1 MPIDPKYLPY
11 FENVVAKGE
20 WQGEKSLTLCFYCV
34 SSRLFSW
41 HHPTGFGE
49 KDYRPIDVID
59 LESKT
64 EARQDKT
71 NQRIARIYCL
81 HLKTFIP
88 QAEFLDECRFFMTPS
103 QYDYKKAEKART
115 ASDK

>member
-20 WQGEKSLTLCFYCV
+20 RQGEKTLTLCYHCV
-34 SSRLFSW
+34 SSRLLAW
-41 HHPTGFGE
+41 QHPSGFGE

-59 LESKT
+59 LELK
-64 EARQDKT
+64 EEDRRNKT

-81 HLKTFIP
+81 NLKTFIP
-88 QAEFLDECRFFMTPS
+88 QAEFLTECPFFMTPS
-103 QYDYKKAEKART
+103 QYNYKKAERAKVAADT
-115 ASDK
+115 